1 MALTTERFQDQLII
15 SILVGVFL
23 FLSIGVSFWIGEF
36 GTPVFAGIPPRY
48 CSFMIDFL
56 TYEDVAVDFDYRSTF
71 KAFSLGKM

>member
-36 GTPVFAGIPPRY
+36 GTLVFAGIPSRY
-48 CSFMIDFL
+48 CSFFSL
-56 TYEDVAVDFDYRSTF
+56 TYDVAVDFDLLATY
-71 KAFSLGKM
+71 L